1 MLIALCLM
9 WAADEVLGA
18 FKEKRLHFGD
28 TISSHERAAEESVQS
43 NESIIDT
50 H

>member
-18 FKEKRLHFGD
+18 SKEKRLHFGD
-28 TISSHERAAEESVQS
+28 TISSHERAAEETVQS
-43 NESIIDT
+43 NESIIGT

>member
-9 WAADEVLGA
+9 WAADDALGA
-18 FKEKRLHFGD
+18 FKEKLSHFGD
-28 TISSHERAAEESVQS
+28 TISSHERAAGESVQS
-43 NESIIDT
+43 NESIIGT